1 MNISYKIKYL
11 KDWAKDKN
19 ELYIKAML
27 VFADLPNILCPLF
40 NDYFGNLRK
49 LRIIN
54 ISDTDKWLSYYK
66 NPQQIN
72 DALIHLLINEE
83 KALTRNV
90 ARLFIRDAPAF
101 EWPVDDFLIQIKE
114 TAPPLWKFIE
124 DTISND
130 QKNKLENIE
139 LEYEEES
146 TEIGYINDYPELVFV
161 VRVIFPCLILYGDSH
176 LSLYKKAV
184 EGDIESF
191 CDLLR
196 IDKMIIS
203 DTNLS
208 EYLRQ
213 MNINPRSPQSNKIN
227 NALLGSYRPM
237 NLQQFKMRAG
247 SYIDKTSK
255 TFGFSLSAK
264 DIGDILEDSSAVF
277 KNEPVDPDQIITAEA
292 IMKYRQRY
300 RGFWKFM
307 E

>member
-1 MNISYKIKYL
+1 
-11 KDWAKDKN
+11 
-19 ELYIKAML
+19 
-27 VFADLPNILCPLF
+27 
-40 NDYFGNLRK
+40 
-49 LRIIN
+49 
-54 ISDTDKWLSYYK
+54 
-66 NPQQIN
+66 
-72 DALIHLLINEE
+72 
-83 KALTRNV
+83 
-90 ARLFIRDAPAF
+90 
-101 EWPVDDFLIQIKE
+101 
-114 TAPPLWKFIE
+114 
-124 DTISND
+124 
-130 QKNKLENIE
+130 
-139 LEYEEES
+139 
-146 TEIGYINDYPELVFV
+146 
-161 VRVIFPCLILYGDSH
+161 
-176 LSLYKKAV
+176 
-184 EGDIESF
+184 
-191 CDLLR
+191 
-196 IDKMIIS
+196 MIIS